1 MDINPQTSAGIAG
14 RQLVPALL
22 RRSVR
27 LGPLAVLILVAAAP
41 GALGA
46 QPASVA
52 GSVVLNVWQAG
63 DDGGIAPAAGV
74 DVLLVKGLD
83 QQVQR
88 TKTDADGRFVAVV
101 PPGGYSVA
109 LLRPG
114 FGWVGYRL
122 CGATAWQRSL
132 PHSLNGPRQP
142 LVDTSLYVRPDETE
156 CREYLLSETVPIAR
170 ATPGAVYFTLDDGYF
185 NLCETVDLLL
195 RIDLPVTFFANGEP
209 MLAHSDCVRRLLVGG
224 SRLGNHTFAHEYLT
238 LLPPAAIRETLQAN
252 EDVAVAVAGAS
263 TKPLCRAPYT
273 ALSPLVVQT
282 AADWGCWMV
291 TWDIDSGDSADAT
304 PEEIERRILSATC
317 TGEVIILHTRAFPAL
332 EQILPRAVDALKARG
347 CTPLP
352 LEGG

>member
-1 MDINPQTSAGIAG
+1 MNVKPETAAANRRTRFVQTA
-14 RQLVPALL
+14 L

-27 LGPLAVLILVAAAP
+27 VMPLAALILLAAAP

-46 QPASVA
+46 QPAPTA
-52 GSVVLNVWQAG
+52 GSVVLHVFQAG
-63 DDGGIAPAAGV
+63 SGGEIVAAAGI
-74 DVLLVKGLD
+74 DVLLVTGLD

-88 TKTDADGRFVAVV
+88 SKTDAGGRFSAVV

-142 LVDTSLYVRPDETE
+142 LVDTSLYVRADQTE
-156 CREYLLSETVPIAR
+156 CREYLLSETAPIAR

-209 MLAHSDCVRRLLVGG
+209 MLAHPDCVRRLIAGG

-238 LLPPAAIRETLQAN
+238 LLPPNAIRDTLQAN
-252 EDVAVAVAGAS
+252 EDIAVAVAGAS

-273 ALSPLVVQT
+273 ALSPLVAQT
-282 AADWGCWMV
+282 AAEWGCWMV
-291 TWDIDSGDSADAT
+291 TWDIDSGDSADAA
-304 PEEIERRILSATC
+304 PEEIERRITSASC
-317 TGEVIILHTRAFPAL
+317 NGEVIILHTQAFSSL
-332 EQILPRAVDALKARG
+332 EQVLPRAIDTLKARG

-352 LEGG
+352 LEGE